1 MKNIF
6 KIHVFFYLFGIICI
20 FNGLFKDFIYIMGIV
35 LFHEIGHILVG
46 SYYKWKIKKI
56 VILPMG
62 GITIFETYLNTKL
75 KEEFLVSIAGPL
87 FQCLLFLNKNPDFT
101 YYNKLL
107 LFFNLIPIIPLDGSK
122 IMNVLLNKI
131 FSFNLS
137 YKISNYISVILI
149 IILLYI
155 SNNLMNILVLLFLI
169 IKTIDNIKKRK
180 YIFNKFL
187 FERYLYKFKFKN
199 KKIVDNIYQMKKDY
213 KHLFYINKTY
223 QTEKEYL
230 SRMFDKKE

>member
-6 KIHVFFYLFGIICI
+6 KIHIFFYLFAIICI
-20 FNGLFKDFIYIMGIV
+20 FNGLFKDFIYIMSII

-46 SYYKWKIKKI
+46 LHYKWKIKKI

-62 GITIFETYLNTKL
+62 GITIFETLINTKL
-75 KEEFLVSIAGPL
+75 KEELLVSIAGPI
-87 FQCLLFLNKNPDFT
+87 FQCLLFFNKNIEFT

-107 LFFNLIPIIPLDGSK
+107 LIFNLIPIIPLDGSK
-122 IMNVLLNKI
+122 IINILLNKI

-137 YKISNYISVILI
+137 YKISNYISIILI

-155 SNNLMNILVLLFLI
+155 SNSLMSVLVILFLI
-169 IKTIDNIKKRK
+169 IKTIDSIKKEK
-180 YIFNKFL
+180 HIFNKFL
-187 FERYLYKFKFKN
+187 FERYLYKIKFKN
-199 KKIVDNIYQMKKDY
+199 KKIINNVYQMKKDY

-230 SRMFDKKE
+230 TKRFDKKG